1 MSNRQVGALADFL
14 RRMAEPGWVAALS
27 DGELLERFRARQE
40 EAAFTA
46 LVRRHGPA
54 VLGVCRRI
62 LHHPQDAEDAF
73 QATFLL
79 LVHRAVS
86 IRKRQSVGSWLHG
99 VARRVAVR
107 ARGDRARRRQIEER
121 APGRAG
127 GDVAN
132 EAAGREVRAVLEEE
146 VRRLPERCRLPFVLC
161 YLEGKTNAEA
171 ARQLGCPKGTVLSRL
186 ARARELLRARLS
198 RRGLTLPTAGLAGLT
213 AGEGVSPAA
222 VPAPLVTATTRAALA
237 LVGGGRAG
245 TGMLPRRVATLTERT
260 VKAMAM
266 TKLKLAA
273 LLVLAVGL
281 VGGGAG
287 AVAYRARAADRPV
300 GAPAA
305 AEQGR
310 AAEEPGQPP
319 KPRPPEPGADEA
331 RARERRKELEQ
342 QREELQ
348 ARVRELEKHLI
359 DLESRWTKQRG
370 GLELAAAEESVRR
383 LERQQ
388 ALERERERA
397 DMKALEERVRE
408 LRLEAKKNPKL
419 TDALAEVRKELDQE
433 DLSWR
438 RAEERRSDQLLKE
451 RGALGMIQDRLREVE
466 REHAIDRASTQRQL
480 DAAEERL
487 RQLEGRLLD
496 PDGPPEPRADLERKL
511 DRVLREVTEVR
522 RELERRPPRE
532 P

>member
-1 MSNRQVGALADFL
+1 MSNRQVGALADFI
-14 RRMAEPGWVAALS
+14 RRMAEPACVAALS
-27 DGELLERFRARQE
+27 DGELLERFRARRD
-40 EAAFTA
+40 EAAFAA
-46 LVRRHGPA
+46 LLRRHGPA
-54 VLGVCRRI
+54 VLRVCRRI

-79 LVHRAVS
+79 LVHRAAS
-86 IRKRQSVGSWLHG
+86 IRKRQAVGSWLHG

-107 ARGDRARRRQIEER
+107 ARGDRARRRQVDER
-121 APGRAG
+121 VPSRPGD
-127 GDVAN
+127 DVPR

-186 ARARELLRARLS
+186 ARARELLRARLF
-198 RRGLTLPTAGLAGLT
+198 RRGLSLPAAGLAGLT
-213 AGEGVSPAA
+213 VGEGVSPAA
-222 VPAPLVTATTRAALA
+222 VPAPLVTATAQAALA
-237 LVGGGRAG
+237 LACGERAG
-245 TGMLPRRVATLTERT
+245 AGVIPRRVAVLTERT
-260 VKAMAM
+260 VRAMGT

-287 AVAYRARAADRPV
+287 AVAFRPLGADRPA

-305 AEQGR
+305 AQQSP
-310 AAEEPGQPP
+310 AAGEPDQPP
-319 KPRPPEPGADEA
+319 KPRLPEPGADAA

-342 QREELQ
+342 QHDELQ
-348 ARVRELEKHLI
+348 ARVRDLEKQLLE
-359 DLESRWTKQRG
+359 LESRWTKERG
-370 GLELAAAEESVRR
+370 GFELVGAEENLRR

-397 DMKALEERVRE
+397 DMKALEERVRG
-408 LRLEAKKNPKL
+408 LRLEAKRSPKV
-419 TDALAEVRKELDQE
+419 TEELAERRKELDQE
-433 DLSWR
+433 ELAWR
-438 RAEERRSDQLLKE
+438 RAEERRSDQLVKE
-451 RGALGMIQDRLREVE
+451 RTALGTVKDRLRELD
-466 REHAIDRASTQRQL
+466 REHAIDRSIAERKL

-496 PDGPPEPRADLERKL
+496 PDAPSDPRADLDRKL
-511 DRVLREVTEVR
+511 DRVLQEVSELR
-522 RELERRPPRE
+522 RELRRRPSDER
-532 P
+532 